1 MFKLMLRYN
10 NEGEYIDTVYP
21 PCEYPR
27 AVALLTQYRKKWG
40 NVHSYILVEVQEPAF
55 DTPMAEAYGG

>member
-10 NEGEYIDTVYP
+10 NEGEFIDTVYP
-21 PCEYPR
+21 PCEYQR
-27 AVALLTQYRKKWG
+27 AVALLKSYRQKWG
-40 NVHSYILVEVQEPAF
+40 NVHTYILVEVIEPAF